1 VTEAARIEVSAHR
14 ASRGAGRSAV
24 RIVLSYGAMLAAL
37 LFFLFPYYWMVSAA
51 FKAPGDVTAYPPV
64 WIFEPT
70 LSNFVELFDD
80 LDAMQAL
87 TNSLIVVGISTCLA
101 IIFGS
106 MAAYALARFQIK
118 GKEVIA
124 LEILLFRMVPPIVSV
139 IPLFILARK
148 LGIFD
153 TYWILIAIYTSMG
166 LPLAVWVMRVFTQ
179 EIPKSIEEAAMIDG
193 CNRLQALYRVTIPL
207 MLPGLVA
214 TIVIVFM
221 FAWNEYLFAS
231 LLTSSDAKTLPVMTA
246 VTIKPRAISWG
257 VASAAGFLMSLPVV
271 VLALLVQR
279 YLVRGLTFGVIKG

>member
-1 VTEAARIEVSAHR
+1 MSAAAQ
-14 ASRGAGRSAV
+14 ASRRVHGHGAVAWRAGRV
-24 RIVLSYGAMLAAL
+24 VLSYAAMLIAL

-51 FKAPGDVTAYPPV
+51 FKGPGDVTAYPPV

-70 LSNFVELFDD
+70 MENFVELFRD
-80 LDAMQAL
+80 LGAMQAL
-87 TNSLIVVGISTCLA
+87 TNSLIIVGISTCLA

-106 MAAYALARFQIK
+106 MAAYALARFEIK
-118 GKEVIA
+118 GKEMIA

-153 TYWILIAIYTSMG
+153 TYWVLIAIYTSMG

-193 CNRLQALYRVTIPL
+193 CNRLGALYRVTIPL

-231 LLTSSDAKTLPVMTA
+231 LLTSQDARTLPVMTA
-246 VTIKPRAISWG
+246 VSIKPRAISWG
-257 VASAAGFLMSLPVV
+257 VASAAGALMSLPVV